1 MSQEEIVNPIYSKSN
16 LEFITVASEYCAF
29 VESAESLSRTD
40 FVSKC
45 TKLLPLIY
53 LKVSLLPELPQLLEE
68 EVETFVTEADYSF
81 VQGKVVANLG
91 QFDDYLEVFHSDIDI
106 SDTPIGA
113 AISEG
118 LADIYQVL
126 KDCLMNYQVGSEEV
140 MNDGLRTCA
149 EQFKE
154 FWGQTLCNVLRALH
168 AIAYRADLE
177 ESDED
182 TTSLAEEDDDEIGTG
197 RDTSNWILT
206 QRQQEYNDDID
217 EIF

>member
-1 MSQEEIVNPIYSKSN
+1 MSQEEKVNPIYSKSN
-16 LEFITVASEYCAF
+16 LEFVTIASEYCAF
-29 VESAESLSRTD
+29 VEGAESLSRTD

-53 LKVSLLPELPQLLEE
+53 LKVTLLEELPQLLED
-68 EVETFVTEADYSF
+68 EVETFVTEADYAY

-91 QFDDYLEVFHSDIDI
+91 QFDDYLEVFHSDIDM

-118 LADIYQVL
+118 LADVYQAL

-140 MNDGLRTCA
+140 MNDGLRTCV

-168 AIAYRADLE
+168 AIAYKTDLE
-177 ESDED
+177 DDQEARESN
-182 TTSLAEEDDDEIGTG
+182 DDDEDETDSN
-197 RDTSNWILT
+197 RDTSNWFLS
-206 QRQQEYNDDID
+206 QRQQEYKDDID